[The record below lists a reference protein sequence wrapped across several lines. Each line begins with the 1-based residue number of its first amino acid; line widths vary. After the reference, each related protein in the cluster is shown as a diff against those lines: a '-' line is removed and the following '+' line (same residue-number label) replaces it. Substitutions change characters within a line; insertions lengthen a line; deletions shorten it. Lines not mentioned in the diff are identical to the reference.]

1 MTKSRDSRLTLQ
13 IVAAFIAVYLIWGS
27 TYFAIR
33 VAIQTMPP
41 LLMAG
46 VRFLIAGALVYTWV
60 RVRGAER
67 PTFPHWRSALIL
79 GALLLFAGN
88 GGVTWAEQYIP
99 SGLAALIV
107 AMVPIYVALL
117 DWLRPGGMRP
127 TALRGVGLVTGF
139 VGVALLIGPL
149 ATGGLSINLFAAF
162 VPLVGAL
169 CWAAGSLY
177 SRSTKLPASPLV
189 GVGMEMLM
197 GGVLLTGVG
206 LLLGEG
212 GQVHPENFS
221 LDSLLAFGFLIF
233 FGSIVAFSAYIWL
246 LGKVSPGRVSTY
258 AYVNPVV
265 AVFLGWAF
273 ASEQVTA
280 RTLIAA
286 AVILLAVM
294 IITLSP
300 NRQTV
305 AAPKEFRQGDETPDA
320 IPLPELAETQLAH
333 RSR

>member
-1 MTKSRDSRLTLQ
+1 MTKTRDPRLALQ
-13 IVAAFIAVYLIWGS
+13 IGAAFLAVYIIWGS

-46 VRFLIAGALVYTWV
+46 ARFLVAGTLVFGWLLL
-60 RVRGAER
+60 RGAER
-67 PTFPHWRSALIL
+67 PKLVHWRAALIL

-117 DWLRPGGMRP
+117 DWIRPGGARP
-127 TALRGVGLVTGF
+127 TALRFVGLALGF

-149 ATGGLSINLFAAF
+149 ATGGFSVALFAAC
-162 VPLVGAL
+162 VPLLGSL

-177 SRSTKLPASPLV
+177 ARSAKLPANPLV
-189 GVGMEMLM
+189 GTGMEMLT
-197 GGVLLTGVG
+197 GGVLLTAVG

-212 GQVHPENFS
+212 GQIHPEKFS
-221 LDSLLAFGFLIF
+221 LESLLAFGFLVF
-233 FGSIVAFSAYIWL
+233 FGSIVAFTSYIWL
-246 LGKVSPGRVSTY
+246 LGKVSAGRVSTY

-265 AVFLGWAF
+265 AVFLGWEF
-273 ASEQVTA
+273 YSEPVSA

-286 AVILLAVM
+286 AIILLAVM

-300 NRQTV
+300 NRQREAAPAETKWDVERGV
-305 AAPKEFRQGDETPDA
+305 AAIDTQ
-320 IPLPELAETQLAH
+320 PLPELVD
-333 RSR
+333 

>member
-1 MTKSRDSRLTLQ
+1 MMKITKARDPRLALQ
-13 IVAAFIAVYLIWGS
+13 IGAAFLAVYIIWGS

-46 VRFLIAGALVYTWV
+46 ARFLVAGALVFGWLLL
-60 RVRGAER
+60 RGAER
-67 PTFPHWRSALIL
+67 PKLIHWRSALVL

-107 AMVPIYVALL
+107 AMVPIYVTLL
-117 DWLRPGGMRP
+117 DWIRPGGARP
-127 TALRGVGLVTGF
+127 TALRIVGLVIGF
-139 VGVALLIGPL
+139 VGVTLLIGPL
-149 ATGGLSINLFAAF
+149 ATGGFSIALFAAC
-162 VPLVGAL
+162 VPLIGSL

-177 SRSTKLPASPLV
+177 SRSAKLPANPLV
-189 GVGMEMLM
+189 GTGMEMLV
-197 GGVLLTGVG
+197 GGVLLTAVG
-206 LLLGEG
+206 LAFGEA
-212 GQVHPENFS
+212 GQIHPEKFS
-221 LDSLLAFGFLIF
+221 LESILAFGFLVF
-233 FGSIVAFSAYIWL
+233 FGSIVAFTSYIWL
-246 LGKVSPGRVSTY
+246 LGKVSAGRVSTY

-273 ASEQVTA
+273 VSESVTA

-286 AVILLAVM
+286 AIILLAVM

-300 NRQTV
+300 NRQPAV
-305 AAPKEFRQGDETPDA
+305 APAASARDVERGEAALDTQ
-320 IPLPELAETQLAH
+320 PLPELVD
-333 RSR
+333 

>member
-1 MTKSRDSRLTLQ
+1 MTKTRDPRLALQ
-13 IVAAFIAVYLIWGS
+13 IGAAFLAVYIIWGS

-46 VRFLIAGALVYTWV
+46 GRFLVAGTLVYGWL
-60 RVRGAER
+60 RLRGAER
-67 PTFPHWRSALIL
+67 PKLVHWRSALIL
-79 GALLLFAGN
+79 GGLLLFAGN
-88 GGVTWAEQYIP
+88 GGVTWAEQVIP

-107 AMVPIYVALL
+107 AMVPIYVTLL
-117 DWLRPGGMRP
+117 DWIRPGGARP
-127 TALRGVGLVTGF
+127 TALRIAGLAIGF

-149 ATGGLSINLFAAF
+149 ATGGFSIVLVAAC
-162 VPLVGAL
+162 VPLLGSL

-177 SRSTKLPASPLV
+177 SRSAKLPASPLI
-189 GVGMEMLM
+189 GTGMEMLM
-197 GGVLLTGVG
+197 GGVLLTAVG

-212 GQVHPENFS
+212 GQIHPEKFS
-221 LDSLLAFGFLIF
+221 LDSLLAFGFLVI
-233 FGSIVAFSAYIWL
+233 FGSIVAFTSYIWL
-246 LGKVSPGRVSTY
+246 LSKVNPGRVSTY

-273 ASEQVTA
+273 LSEPVTE

-300 NRQTV
+300 NRPRVTTP
-305 AAPKEFRQGDETPDA
+305 AEARQGVAPADTQ
-320 IPLPELAETQLAH
+320 PLPELVD
-333 RSR
+333 

>member
-1 MTKSRDSRLTLQ
+1 MVKTTKARDPRLGLQ
-13 IVAAFIAVYLIWGS
+13 IGAAFLAVYLIWGS

-46 VRFLIAGALVYTWV
+46 ARFLVAGALVFGWLLL
-60 RVRGAER
+60 RGAER
-67 PTFPHWRSALIL
+67 PKLVHWRSALVL
-79 GALLLFAGN
+79 GGLLLFAGN

-117 DWLRPGGMRP
+117 DWIRPGGVRP
-127 TALRGVGLVTGF
+127 TALRIAGLVIGF
-139 VGVALLIGPL
+139 VGVTLLIGPL
-149 ATGGLSINLFAAF
+149 ATGGFSIALFAAC
-162 VPLVGAL
+162 VPLIGSL

-177 SRSTKLPASPLV
+177 SRSAKLPANPLV
-189 GVGMEMLM
+189 GTGMEMLV
-197 GGVLLTGVG
+197 GGVLLTAVG
-206 LLLGEG
+206 LAFGEG
-212 GQVHPENFS
+212 GQIHPERFALQS
-221 LDSLLAFGFLIF
+221 ILAFGFLVF
-233 FGSIVAFSAYIWL
+233 FGSIVAFTSYIWL
-246 LGKVSPGRVSTY
+246 LGKVSAGRVSTY

-273 ASEQVTA
+273 VSEPVTA

-286 AVILLAVM
+286 AIILLAVM

-300 NRQTV
+300 NRQRTAAPVESRRDIERGV
-305 AAPKEFRQGDETPDA
+305 AAVDTQP
-320 IPLPELAETQLAH
+320 LAELVD
-333 RSR
+333 

>member
-1 MTKSRDSRLTLQ
+1 MKTITKTRDPRLALQ
-13 IVAAFIAVYLIWGS
+13 IGAAFLAVYIIWGS

-41 LLMAG
+41 MLMAG
-46 VRFLIAGALVYTWV
+46 ARFLVAGALVFGWLLL
-60 RVRGAER
+60 RGAER
-67 PTFPHWRSALIL
+67 PKLIHWRAALIL
-79 GALLLFAGN
+79 GGLLLFAGN

-117 DWLRPGGMRP
+117 DWIRPGGARP
-127 TALRGVGLVTGF
+127 TALRIAGLALGF
-139 VGVALLIGPL
+139 VGVILLIGPL
-149 ATGGLSINLFAAF
+149 ATGGFSIALVAAC
-162 VPLVGAL
+162 VPLLGSLCWAGGSLYARSAKLPANPLVG
-169 CWAAGSLY
+169 
-177 SRSTKLPASPLV
+177 T
-189 GVGMEMLM
+189 GMEMLM
-197 GGVLLTGVG
+197 GGVLLTALG

-212 GQVHPENFS
+212 GQIHPEKFS
-221 LDSLLAFGFLIF
+221 LASLLAFGFLVF
-233 FGSIVAFSAYIWL
+233 FGSIVAFTSYIWL
-246 LGKVSPGRVSTY
+246 LGKVNPGRVSTY

-273 ASEQVTA
+273 YSEPVSG

-300 NRQTV
+300 NRQRAVAPAEAKWEAGRGV
-305 AAPKEFRQGDETPDA
+305 AAIDTR
-320 IPLPELAETQLAH
+320 PLPELVD
-333 RSR
+333 

>member
-1 MTKSRDSRLTLQ
+1 MAKTRDSRLALQ
-13 IVAAFIAVYLIWGS
+13 IGAAFLAVYLIWGS

-46 VRFLIAGALVYTWV
+46 VRFLIAGALVYGWL
-60 RVRGAER
+60 RLRGAER
-67 PTFPHWRSALIL
+67 PRLLHWRSALIL

-88 GGVTWAEQYIP
+88 GGVTWSEQFIP

-117 DWLRPGGMRP
+117 DWLRPGGARP
-127 TALRGVGLVTGF
+127 TALRIVGLVIGF
-139 VGVALLIGPL
+139 AGVALLIGPL
-149 ATGGLSINLFAAF
+149 ATGGLSIALLAAC
-162 VPLVGAL
+162 VPLLGSL

-177 SRSTKLPASPLV
+177 ARSAKLPANPLV
-189 GVGMEMLM
+189 GTGMEMLV

-206 LLLGEG
+206 LLFGEG
-212 GQVHPENFS
+212 SQVHPEKFS
-221 LDSLLAFGFLIF
+221 LDSVLAFGFLVF
-233 FGSIVAFSAYIWL
+233 FGSIVAFTSYIWL

-273 ASEQVTA
+273 FSEPVTA

-286 AVILLAVM
+286 AIILLAVM
-294 IITLSP
+294 IITLAP
-300 NRQTV
+300 NRKRLV
-305 AAPKEFRQGDETPDA
+305 APAEAERDA
-320 IPLPELAETQLAH
+320 ARGVEAVDTQPLPELVD
-333 RSR
+333 

>member
-1 MTKSRDSRLTLQ
+1 MAKTRDSRLALQ
-13 IVAAFIAVYLIWGS
+13 IGAAFLAVYLIWGS

-46 VRFLIAGALVYTWV
+46 VRFLIAGALVYGWL
-60 RVRGAER
+60 RLRGAER
-67 PTFPHWRSALIL
+67 PKLLHWRSALIL

-88 GGVTWAEQYIP
+88 GGVTWSEQFIP

-117 DWLRPGGMRP
+117 DWLRPGGVRP
-127 TALRGVGLVTGF
+127 TALRIVGLAIGF
-139 VGVALLIGPL
+139 AGVALLIGPL
-149 ATGGLSINLFAAF
+149 ATGGLSIVLLAAC
-162 VPLVGAL
+162 VPLLGSL

-177 SRSTKLPASPLV
+177 ARSAKLPANPLV
-189 GVGMEMLM
+189 GTGMEMLV

-206 LLLGEG
+206 LLFGEG
-212 GQVHPENFS
+212 GQVHPEKFS
-221 LDSLLAFGFLIF
+221 LDSVLAFGFLVF
-233 FGSIVAFSAYIWL
+233 FGSIVAFTSYIWL

-273 ASEQVTA
+273 FSEPVTA

-286 AVILLAVM
+286 AIILLAVM

-300 NRQTV
+300 NRQRV
-305 AAPKEFRQGDETPDA
+305 DAPAEAERDA
-320 IPLPELAETQLAH
+320 TRGVEAVDTQPLPELVD
-333 RSR
+333 

>member
-1 MTKSRDSRLTLQ
+1 MKTRDPRLTLQ
-13 IVAAFIAVYLIWGS
+13 IGAAFLAVYIIWGS

-46 VRFLIAGALVYTWV
+46 ARFLVAGALVFGWLLL
-60 RVRGAER
+60 RGAER
-67 PTFPHWRSALIL
+67 PKLVHWRAALIL
-79 GALLLFAGN
+79 GALLLFSGN

-117 DWLRPGGMRP
+117 DWIRPGGARP
-127 TALRGVGLVTGF
+127 TALRIAGLALGF

-149 ATGGLSINLFAAF
+149 ATGGFSVALFAAC
-162 VPLVGAL
+162 VPLLGSL

-177 SRSTKLPASPLV
+177 ARSAKLPANPLV
-189 GVGMEMLM
+189 GTGMEMLA
-197 GGVLLTGVG
+197 GGVLLTAVG

-212 GQVHPENFS
+212 GQIHPERFS
-221 LDSLLAFGFLIF
+221 LESLLAFGFLVF
-233 FGSIVAFSAYIWL
+233 FGSIVAFTSYIWL
-246 LGKVSPGRVSTY
+246 LGKVSAGRVSTY

-265 AVFLGWAF
+265 AVFLGWEF
-273 ASEQVTA
+273 YSEPVSA

-286 AVILLAVM
+286 AIILLAVM

-300 NRQTV
+300 NRQPAAAADVKWEAERGV
-305 AAPKEFRQGDETPDA
+305 AAIHTQ
-320 IPLPELAETQLAH
+320 PLPELVD
-333 RSR
+333 

>member
-1 MTKSRDSRLTLQ
+1 MTRITKARDPKLALQ
-13 IVAAFIAVYLIWGS
+13 IAAAFLAVYIIWGS
-27 TYFAIR
+27 TYFAIK

-46 VRFLIAGALVYTWV
+46 VRFLIAGALVFGWLLL
-60 RVRGAER
+60 RGAAR
-67 PTFPHWRSALIL
+67 PKLVHWRSALLL
-79 GALLLFAGN
+79 GGLLLFAGN
-88 GGVTWAEQYIP
+88 GGVTWAEQVIP

-117 DWLRPGGMRP
+117 DWIRPGGSRP
-127 TALRGVGLVTGF
+127 SVLRIVGLVIGF

-149 ATGGLSINLFAAF
+149 ATGGFSPALFAAC
-162 VPLVGAL
+162 VPLIGSL
-169 CWAAGSLY
+169 CWAAGTLY
-177 SRSTKLPASPLV
+177 ARSAQLPANPLV
-189 GVGMEMLM
+189 GTGMEMLV
-197 GGVLLTGVG
+197 GGVLLTGAG

-212 GQVHPENFS
+212 SQIHPEKFS
-221 LDSLLAFGFLIF
+221 LDSLLAFGFLVI
-233 FGSIVAFSAYIWL
+233 FGSIVAFTSYIWL
-246 LGKVSPGRVSTY
+246 LGKVNPGRVSTY

-273 ASEQVTA
+273 ASEAVTG

-300 NRQTV
+300 NRHSAAAPVSGQQEDAYGV
-305 AAPKEFRQGDETPDA
+305 AAIDTQ
-320 IPLPELAETQLAH
+320 PLPELVD
-333 RSR
+333 